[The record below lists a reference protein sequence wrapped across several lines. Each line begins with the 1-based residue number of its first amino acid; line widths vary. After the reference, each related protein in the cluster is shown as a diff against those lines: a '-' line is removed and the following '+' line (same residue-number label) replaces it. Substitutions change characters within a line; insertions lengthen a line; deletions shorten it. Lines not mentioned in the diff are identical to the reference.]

1 MRSKEV
7 DEAIDT
13 LQNCIADYVIG
24 DFCVGKYCPM
34 ENECKDKDCPFNTAI
49 DKVVAYISDLE
60 ETNRLLLSNNA
71 KKSEEIN
78 KLKCENHDMKEQLQ
92 FFIPR
97 RRVRRVYKQLGKILK
112 QDGIIDD
119 LEEVE
124 NEK

>member
-7 DEAIDT
+7 EEAINNLKEDVKYADLRDT
-13 LQNCIADYVIG
+13 VDG
-24 DFCVGKYCPM
+24 DCTICYI
-34 ENECKDKDCPFNTAI
+34 EDL
-49 DKVVAYISDLE
+49 DKVLNYISELE

-112 QDGIIDD
+112 QDGITDD
-119 LEEVE
+119 LDEE
-124 NEK
+124 